1 MTHTAQPPARGVL
14 AKWRELLSSNRAS
27 REAQVKTEDQTDPV
41 SVAGPTLPPE
51 TEAEPRTQDE
61 PRGPDLIGTTEPQAQ
76 DLTLSERLNMN
87 TDLGALTQI
96 GGFIGCCLVD
106 SETGLMLSSEG
117 GGRLDLE
124 AASALNTQVVQA
136 KLQAIS
142 ALKLDD
148 AIEDLLITL
157 GKQYHLIRPL
167 ATNPSIFI
175 YLALD
180 RKAANLGLARL
191 KLKDVEATLSL

>member
-1 MTHTAQPPARGVL
+1 MTDKTQPLSRGVL
-14 AKWRELLSSNRAS
+14 VKWRQFLSPNRPSQATDAANSASELPPTPDHAD
-27 REAQVKTEDQTDPV
+27 DQT
-41 SVAGPTLPPE
+41 SGPQNQAQTGASD
-51 TEAEPRTQDE
+51 T
-61 PRGPDLIGTTEPQAQ
+61 IGTPKTTPQSLIPTE
-76 DLTLSERLNMN
+76 RVNMN

-136 KLQAIS
+136 KLQAIT

-148 AIEDLLITL
+148 SIEDLLITL

-167 ATNPSIFI
+167 AANPSIFI

-191 KLKDVEATLSL
+191 KLKDVEATLKL